1 VQAFI
6 DRTAAPQSPIVQAG
20 SYSVILVFSSLL
32 LVPLR
37 APTPLPAEEEGG
49 GGGLGEPLQL
59 ASSTAI
65 SSSSSGSGRGSAKDL
80 SSSSSSQ
87 LSQQQQQQQLVAS
100 PATAEG
106 KRSLIAQATRDDWCG
121 KRLFCA
127 FLCRE

>member
-1 VQAFI
+1 MQAFI

-37 APTPLPAEEEGG
+37 APTPLPAEGEGG
-49 GGGLGEPLQL
+49 GGGMGEPLQL

-65 SSSSSGSGRGSAKDL
+65 SSSSSGGRGSAKDL
-80 SSSSSSQ
+80 SSSSSSS
-87 LSQQQQQQQLVAS
+87 LSQQQLVAS

-121 KRLFCA
+121 KRLVCA
-127 FLCRE
+127 ILCYK

>member
-1 VQAFI
+1 MQAFI

-37 APTPLPAEEEGG
+37 APTPLPAEGEGG

-65 SSSSSGSGRGSAKDL
+65 SSSSGGSGRGSAKDL
-80 SSSSSSQ
+80 SSSSSSSSS
-87 LSQQQQQQQLVAS
+87 LSQQQLVAS

-127 FLCRE
+127 ISCYK

>member
-37 APTPLPAEEEGG
+37 APTPLPAEGEGG

-59 ASSTAI
+59 ASTTM
-65 SSSSSGSGRGSAKDL
+65 SSSSSGGRGSAKDL
-80 SSSSSSQ
+80 SSSSSSSSS
-87 LSQQQQQQQLVAS
+87 LSQQQLVAS

-127 FLCRE
+127 ISCYK